1 MKSTST
7 DNISDEV
14 ATILVDIGCVIFRPR
29 QPFKFDSG
37 IISPVYVDNRLLI
50 SRPQERKSVIKY
62 LTQEIKKIGNFDII
76 AGTATAGIPHAAW
89 ISDRL
94 NLPMVYVRSAPK
106 EHGRG
111 TQVEGSIKRGDKILV
126 VEDMVSTAGSSLRV
140 IDALRKLGASVTDEI
155 AIYTHGLGESYQNFK
170 KSKVNFHYLTDLD
183 NVIKIAVEKGFLKS
197 EHASVI
203 KNWAKDPKNW
213 AKKMGF
219 A

>member
-7 DNISDEV
+7 GNISDEV
-14 ATILVDIGCVIFRPR
+14 ATILVDVGCVIFRPR

-50 SRPQERKSVIKY
+50 SRTQERKSVIEY
-62 LTQEIKKIGNFDII
+62 LTQKIKKTGNFDII

-111 TQVEGSIKRGDKILV
+111 TQVEGSTKRGDKVLV

-140 IDALRKLGASVTDEI
+140 IDALRKLGADVTDEI
-155 AIYTHGLGESYQNFK
+155 AIYTHGLSESYQNFK
-170 KSKVNFHYLTDLD
+170 KAKIRFHYLTDLE

-203 KNWAKDPKNW
+203 KSWAEDPKNW
-213 AKKMGF
+213 ARKIGF
-219 A
+219 S

>member
-1 MKSTST
+1 MKSTNT
-7 DNISDEV
+7 DNISDKV
-14 ATILVDIGCVIFRPR
+14 AAILLEIGCVIFRPR

-50 SRPQERKSVIKY
+50 SKPRERKSVINY
-62 LTQEIKKIGNFDII
+62 LTQEIKKNGNLDVI

-89 ISDRL
+89 IADKL
-94 NLPMVYVRSAPK
+94 NLPMVYVRSSPK

-111 TQVEGSIKRGDKILV
+111 TQVEGSIKRGDKVLV

-140 IDALRKLGASVTDEI
+140 VDVLRNLGANVTDEI
-155 AIYTHGLGESYQNFK
+155 AIYTHGLSESYQNFK
-170 KSKVNFHYLTDLD
+170 KAKIRFHYLTDLE
-183 NVIKIAVEKGFLKS
+183 NVIKIAVGKGFLKS

-203 KNWAKDPKNW
+203 KDWAKDPKNW